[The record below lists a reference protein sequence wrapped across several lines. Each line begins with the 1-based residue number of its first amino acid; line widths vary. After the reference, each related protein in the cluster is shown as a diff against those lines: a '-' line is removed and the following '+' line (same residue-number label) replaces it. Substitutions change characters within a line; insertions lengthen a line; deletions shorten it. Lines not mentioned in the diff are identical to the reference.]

1 MFYKCYLSLLCKTLT
16 QKQMDDSMCVCVWG
30 VTVMIKSINMIL
42 DDTT

>member
-16 QKQMDDSMCVCVWG
+16 QKQMDDSVCVWG

>member
-16 QKQMDDSMCVCVWG
+16 QKQMDDSMCVCVCE
-30 VTVMIKSINMIL
+30 MIKSINVIL

>member
-16 QKQMDDSMCVCVWG
+16 QKQMDDSVCVC
-30 VTVMIKSINMIL
+30 VMIKSINMIL